1 MGDNDGKKMT
11 IRDIASRAGVSA
23 ATVSRYLN
31 GGHWVSEE
39 AALKIRKIINQTGYV
54 ANKNARSLAT
64 GRSNSIAFLLGEP
77 QELLFN
83 DPNFS
88 TLLRAIADELGHK
101 GMSLIMMTT
110 DNEAEN
116 KRNLKFLHGAPV
128 DGVLLVAWHRGV
140 HKGLLRSLHQMHM
153 PVVIGEYPPI
163 DASSTSYV
171 HVDDYQGAAQAAQY
185 LVERGAH
192 HIGMLSGPEGPS
204 GTLARI
210 HGFND
215 MLDSLGYQAIGIER
229 GVYDKQ
235 SGYEATLRMIR
246 RRPEIDGLFAASD
259 LMAAGALQAFRQ
271 KGLIVPNDIQ
281 VIGFDDQA
289 VAQICEPQLTTI
301 HQPFN
306 TIGKHMVD
314 QLINLIHGGIPTG
327 TTLPLKLVI
336 RESTR

>member
-1 MGDNDGKKMT
+1 MGDKKIT
-11 IRDIASRAGVSA
+11 IRDIASRAGVSR

-31 GGHWVSEE
+31 GGHWVSDE
-39 AALKIRKIINQTGYV
+39 ANRKIRKVIEQTGYV
-54 ANKNARSLAT
+54 ANKSARSLAT
-64 GRSNSIAFLLGEP
+64 GRSNSVAFLLGEP
-77 QELLFN
+77 QELLFD

-101 GMSLIMMTT
+101 EMSLIMMTT

-116 KRNLKFLHGAPV
+116 KRNLKFLHGSPV

-140 HKGLLRSLHQMHM
+140 HKGLLRSLRQINM
-153 PVVIGEYPPI
+153 PVVVAEYPPI
-163 DASSTSYV
+163 DASLTSYV

-185 LVERGAH
+185 LVERGAR

-215 MLDSLGYQAIGIER
+215 MLESLGHKAIGIEH

-235 SGYEATLRMIR
+235 SGYEATLKMIR
-246 RRPEIDGLFAASD
+246 HEPKIDGLFAASD
-259 LMAAGALQAFRQ
+259 LMAAGAIQAFRQ
-271 KGLIVPNDIQ
+271 QGLIVPDDVQ

-289 VAQICEPQLTTI
+289 VARICEPPLTTI

-306 TIGKHMVD
+306 TIGKYMVD
-314 QLINLIHGGIPTG
+314 QLIDLIHGGAPTG
-327 TTLPLKLVI
+327 TTLPLKLVV
-336 RESTR
+336 RQSTR